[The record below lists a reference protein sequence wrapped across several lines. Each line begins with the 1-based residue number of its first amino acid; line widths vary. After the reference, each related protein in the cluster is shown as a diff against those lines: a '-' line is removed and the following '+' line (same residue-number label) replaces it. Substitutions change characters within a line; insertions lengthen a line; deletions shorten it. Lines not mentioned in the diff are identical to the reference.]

1 MVVVVEAVAVEVGGS
16 GRDTHRSGPSGR
28 AVSRAPVRPGP
39 RTGAAKMRNGAASTA
54 YVTLREGGGGTVRDG
69 SERRGRARRLETAL
83 TLRKKSVTLNMNVF
97 CPTPR
102 RK

>member
-1 MVVVVEAVAVEVGGS
+1 MRQRERHSPQWPE
-16 GRDTHRSGPSGR
+16 RSY

-54 YVTLREGGGGTVRDG
+54 YVTLR
-69 SERRGRARRLETAL
+69 
-83 TLRKKSVTLNMNVF
+83 KKSVTLNMNVF